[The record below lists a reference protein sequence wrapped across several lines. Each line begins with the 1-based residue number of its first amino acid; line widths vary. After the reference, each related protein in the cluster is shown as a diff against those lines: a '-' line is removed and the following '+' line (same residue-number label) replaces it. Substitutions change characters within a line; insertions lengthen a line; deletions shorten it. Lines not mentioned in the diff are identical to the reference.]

1 MDREALTIGIRQ
13 AHERT
18 LSLKEGVRRTAR
30 HCTTGFSGH
39 KYVRLLYKRGVPT
52 SHVAKQ

>member
-1 MDREALTIGIRQ
+1 MEREALTIRIRQ

-18 LSLKEGVRRTAR
+18 LSLKEGVRRTAQ

-39 KYVRLLYKRGVPT
+39 KYVRLYTNAGYLRVM
-52 SHVAKQ
+52 